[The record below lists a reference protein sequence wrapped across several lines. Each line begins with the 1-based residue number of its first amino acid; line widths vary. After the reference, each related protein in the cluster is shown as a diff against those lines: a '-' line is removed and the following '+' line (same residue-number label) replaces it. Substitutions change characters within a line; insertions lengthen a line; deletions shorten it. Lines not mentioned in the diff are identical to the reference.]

1 MLPNPPNP
9 GKKTNC
15 WEIIYSHN
23 LLNSAPRYTFS
34 SSFLLPVKTSLLMPL
49 ECCWQQLYFKYIRLY
64 KLPLI
69 RLKRR
74 YMAFKSHPKSH
85 PYINPEFSGISA
97 EKRKNILVYMS
108 LSWVVERGRFRAFIS
123 LKRIQNF
130 SKNIFTLIRAN
141 QPSHILEKQTDWCYI
156 LGSLKH

>member
-1 MLPNPPNP
+1 M
-9 GKKTNC
+9 
-15 WEIIYSHN
+15 
-23 LLNSAPRYTFS
+23 
-34 SSFLLPVKTSLLMPL
+34 PVKTPLLRPL
-49 ECCWQQLYFKYIRLY
+49 KRCWQQHNFKYIRLY

-108 LSWVVERGRFRAFIS
+108 LSWGVERGRFRAFIS
-123 LKRIQNF
+123 LKGIQNISLNIYGFF
-130 SKNIFTLIRAN
+130 SIFFFDLLPLPLHRHTHFIKKLNSCNIQYSSFWN
-141 QPSHILEKQTDWCYI
+141 V
-156 LGSLKH
+156 